1 MKQSQ
6 QKKSFSLISSIFA
19 ILLVVILILACYTF
33 YNAKGM
39 SYLSNDSEACNNCHI
54 MNEVYSDYLS
64 APHSQKIAG
73 QPRAACN
80 DCHLPHGFVSKW
92 IAKAK
97 SGVGHAYAFTFELES
112 LPTNLSANEASKQM
126 VQDNCVRCHIEYVQ
140 NAVNPTTIPGHD
152 SSALSCVSCHEGV
165 GHKRGF

>member
-1 MKQSQ
+1 
-6 QKKSFSLISSIFA
+6 
-19 ILLVVILILACYTF
+19 
-33 YNAKGM
+33 
-39 SYLSNDSEACNNCHI
+39 

-73 QPRAACN
+73 QPRATCN

-97 SGVGHAYAFTFELES
+97 SGVGHAYALTFELES

-126 VQDNCVRCHIEYVQ
+126 VQDNCVRCLIL
-140 NAVNPTTIPGHD
+140 NMSKTRSIPQPYPGIKMIT
-152 SSALSCVSCHEGV
+152 L
-165 GHKRGF
+165 KLRILPRGRGT